1 MALRSAPSAASAPV
15 GSARAASGTARMA
28 SAARFMLAPR
38 SPSPASESSSV
49 SVGSLACSA
58 AAAATSAGF
67 RAAIQRWP
75 AASGAA
81 WASPCSI
88 AGAATWMSWL
98 TRPPPG
104 QARAPVAASSSASR
118 PSSTR
123 STDSEQPGMSS
134 ADSSVPD
141 QARSTAI
148 PRGQL
153 VIGGAHDHVQLHLR
167 RGAQAVDQQR
177 DARAGRQAHVLD
189 DVIQQGRGQLVG
201 RQHGAALDALL
212 AMDAQAQL
220 DLVVGQRE
228 AGFLRTRQRAA
239 AQGHAHRAEL
249 RGRLARGGGDLRQR
263 QPRAAAAPAILCTS
277 TVPAMPADVRA
288 ACAGAA
294 TRRRRRW
301 RSPPGCPRRGPARRP
316 GRSST
321 GRRCSS

>member
-1 MALRSAPSAASAPV
+1 MALRSAAQR
-15 GSARAASGTARMA
+15 GQRAGRIGQGRVGTARMA

-148 PRGQL
+148 PR
-153 VIGGAHDHVQLHLR
+153 
-167 RGAQAVDQQR
+167 
-177 DARAGRQAHVLD
+177 
-189 DVIQQGRGQLVG
+189 
-201 RQHGAALDALL
+201 AASL
-212 AMDAQAQL
+212 
-220 DLVVGQRE
+220 
-228 AGFLRTRQRAA
+228 
-239 AQGHAHRAEL
+239 
-249 RGRLARGGGDLRQR
+249 
-263 QPRAAAAPAILCTS
+263 S
-277 TVPAMPADVRA
+277 
-288 ACAGAA
+288 
-294 TRRRRRW
+294 
-301 RSPPGCPRRGPARRP
+301 
-316 GRSST
+316 
-321 GRRCSS
+321 